1 MAEVKRRDLHA
12 LTRELGIDVVAEAL
26 GVTPRTLVNM
36 RRGEHPITVDEL
48 HAACEAWP
56 DFDLAA
62 TVARIGALR
71 EVYGKS
77 KRARAA
83 ADNAPKAGKAPCCA
97 GCQYPRMCEGC
108 AELRDATDG
117 RR

>member
-1 MAEVKRRDLHA
+1 MKRRDLHA
-12 LTRELGIDVVAEAL
+12 LTRELGIDVVADEL

-36 RRGEHPITVDEL
+36 RRGESPITVDEL

-56 DFDLAA
+56 DFDLSA
-62 TVARIGALR
+62 TVSRIGALR

-83 ADNAPKAGKAPCCA
+83 PKAGELEQCASCPKPRPCD
-97 GCQYPRMCEGC
+97 GCP
-108 AELRDATDG
+108 ALRDAIDG

>member
-1 MAEVKRRDLHA
+1 MKRRDLHA
-12 LTRELGIDVVAEAL
+12 LTRELGIDVVAAEL

-36 RRGEHPITVDEL
+36 RRGESPITVDEL

-62 TVARIGALR
+62 TVSRIGSIR

-83 ADNAPKAGKAPCCA
+83 AEQESKAGEIEQCATCTKPRPCD
-97 GCQYPRMCEGC
+97 GCCGMRSTGGGD
-108 AELRDATDG
+108 L
-117 RR
+117 